1 MAKLE
6 YRGSVWGIELKDAG
20 PPSSLPAL
28 KDMPSSKPAEMAKT
42 LKSQAEYMARFQAL
56 QQEENAKI
64 MSSLC
69 FLTESITDQDLEST
83 D

>member
-1 MAKLE
+1 MLGAPL
-6 YRGSVWGIELKDAG
+6 
-20 PPSSLPAL
+20 SSLPAL
-28 KDMPSSKPAEMAKT
+28 KDMPSAELSEMPKT
-42 LKSQAEYMARFQAL
+42 LKSQAECMAQAQAL

-69 FLTESITDQDLEST
+69 FLTKSTADQDLEST